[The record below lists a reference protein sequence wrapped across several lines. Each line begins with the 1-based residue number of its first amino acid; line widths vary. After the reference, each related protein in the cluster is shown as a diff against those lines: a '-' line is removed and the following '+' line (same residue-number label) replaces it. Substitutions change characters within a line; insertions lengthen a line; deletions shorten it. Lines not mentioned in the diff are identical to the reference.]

1 MATTTEKIKISLQ
14 ADVTQTISQLNKV
27 KSELKTIAQDS
38 SIKVDSVGLNKL
50 ISELDQYKKALKQST
65 AIGSDSVLNTN
76 QLKAFEKNTGNTLD
90 NLINKSNQYYEA
102 AGKGTKVTTDQVES
116 LSKLEAPARRSA
128 TAIDKLG
135 VSLTNSLRYNIV
147 NDFVDSFLSKGG
159 EVIDLLSEVD
169 DKLTQIQ
176 IVSGKSSAAVQG
188 VREDAIIG
196 AQALASTTQDV
207 LSAYETYYQQGLSSS
222 EARSRAEATIMAA
235 NVSDQSVSTTAEQV
249 TAVLNGFNISATNTV
264 DVLGKM
270 ANIGAKTATDFS
282 EIASAMQKV
291 ASASDVA
298 GLSLDDT
305 LAAMATIS
313 SVTREAPET
322 IGTSLNAILGRIGN
336 LKIDDEYTSA
346 IEQIYDDTESGLT
359 LFDKQTG
366 LLKDASTILSE
377 LAEKWDILDI
387 NQKRAIT
394 SQLAG
399 TRQANRLLALMENW
413 DMFEQYQDY
422 AANSESALEE
432 QNDIYLQSMEAAQNR
447 METAWDT
454 FWLNLFDEDTL
465 KGFYNFSAD
474 MIEMFDNATQ
484 SAGGLLSIIR
494 TITGLMSKTIG
505 NQVGGYVGTTV
516 QANALRKYTK
526 TQESQEAFNLTKNET
541 NKALEQFGLG
551 NIDLLNEYE
560 RQRYFTDEQAQQYE
574 KLTEK
579 LFKLT
584 QQTIKYKEVLE
595 SPVFKDFSVM
605 SGNKTQDLSS
615 ATDFMNYI
623 ENTVKPSTKNS
634 ISFIEEG
641 TIQNEFQ
648 AYKDSILNNFNRN
661 NINNNRNF
669 DEAVASNINNYL
681 DNLQSSFTTLQK
693 LKDDGRFDQ
702 IFKDITLSFEQFGK
716 SAAELRQEFSE
727 LYDGRIKNQNVYK
740 SGVQN
745 AINKYE
751 NKENLTTQE
760 QAIIDKVKLEQK
772 AKESSTIFSESLYK
786 LLNDGISETVKNFDG
801 RVNDEEFFT
810 ALIKVINEGFDKV
823 ANTVT
828 LTGGNTIS
836 KQASNEIKAKDFLNS
851 KDNKSQITN
860 LFGQVQA
867 LGKGADWNKITQNIF
882 TYSQAA
888 GAAISGL
895 TQIMD
900 ENTSA
905 QDKMSIGLNALGSAM
920 AAFPGTVGA
929 VGFAI
934 STLGPLFIEIFGI
947 GEDAAKKFQKQVENL
962 NETTRNLTQN
972 LTEQKSEFNNVADS
986 YTSLVELYEKQA
998 FTYEDLNEAQKQQY
1012 EQVADYVST
1021 YAPELVKYYDSE
1033 GRAVIDL
1040 TDKYNTLKETKKS
1053 YLQVQLDLA
1062 TVETYQPML
1071 ENVGEN
1077 AELVI
1082 KNYGKQLENV
1092 EKYKKELAELQS
1104 EAVSSGKDVSSEL
1117 ENVQEKLSTAQNA
1130 MRSIGTDWDINVTK
1144 VITGSSFTFQNLS
1157 ESLQNSILEL
1167 SSYNSYLNSEFGLTT
1182 EEFTNKT
1189 RALIDVLGSLS
1200 KETQKKFEDMDSS
1213 VSSAILSITN
1223 NMALSTNELK
1233 DFLTDITEEDFIS
1246 GSFLNDYKGYEN
1258 NDEAQQEVSQNK
1270 EILARI
1276 EQERKTLENLRKE
1289 QTNGFEKED
1298 KLLEFQDKFKED
1310 TGYKSTLPEEPE
1322 DDETLDVNDTYENNL
1337 EERIDLYD
1345 KFLEEQK
1352 DKLNEFNSNIINE
1365 SDLLRAQWGDSL
1377 REMASESDEAYN
1389 SIAAS
1394 YKDLM
1399 AELEETPE
1407 TADNYDDM
1415 VDRAQRMYAV
1425 LQGDNTEYYQNWK
1438 SLNADTLN
1446 QIMDTYGINAD
1457 NYKTYNE
1464 YMTALD
1470 EQKAKL
1476 KLLYEVAASE
1486 GIEGVEKALFENK
1499 KENLLKS
1506 LTAEGRT
1513 MEAALIL
1520 ATKGSKQKMLIDMSE
1535 KKTKLLNLQNE
1546 LKGEEASANNSVLI
1560 SKEEA
1565 DAILYNHAQLSKDM
1579 RKNLE
1584 QKFGVGN
1591 VQEVIGA
1598 NGGVA
1603 YSISGKT
1610 GIEALKDTVSEA
1622 LADLEEDFIEQSN
1635 EIDEYAASLNAIQ
1648 EISALEQSIAN
1659 LQYNTS
1665 DFGKYQVNIKKPET
1679 VSAPNNV
1686 SKVGGGNKD
1695 KGKKGSEEKEVED
1708 MELELDILRPYIIA
1722 LEELEHQLD
1731 MISEKKEQVWGQQ
1744 YVNYLN
1750 QELDLNK
1757 KILNTN
1763 EAKLKAAQ
1771 DYANVLKQQLSAQGV
1786 RFTDYGAISNYN
1798 KILQSKTNAAN
1809 AKSGDAKKAA
1819 QEAVKDFQDLM
1830 DKYEEYALDT
1840 VRDIEKEIL
1849 DVRNNIAEAA
1859 QEKIE
1864 YFVEIIVET
1873 KDNKNDLVEFL
1884 ADVQKYNK
1892 GEVNFSIEL
1901 SNNADQLIN
1910 SLNALQ
1916 DIESK
1921 TSVDDLIK
1929 QVTESPELQGMTDK
1943 QLEIIQNR
1951 IEELQELGS
1960 ELMEF
1965 EEAFAEA
1972 FADAFDEAM
1981 DLLDDQLSK
1990 YDNILNQY
1998 NYILDLAE
2006 KLGNNDDLNF
2016 NTQTYDKIIDIYK
2029 NNLEATKQLA
2039 EDIKASRDQFEV
2051 GTEDWQTANEK
2062 YLEAQSKVIDQEK
2075 ELTDA
2080 LENKFDS
2087 TVSIG
2092 RDQIENILF
2101 NGGTLEDAEREL
2113 EKLNKLRDKY
2123 LDKEQKIYSLDKM
2136 KYQIMQDMEEY
2147 EYNPA
2152 AQKELEDWMNKELD
2166 YLNNKKDLTQDDL
2179 DLAEKQY
2186 AVMKARIDMENAYN
2200 NKKYTATLQRNADGT
2215 YGYMYIQ
2222 DTSQYEAASQ
2232 SYRDA
2237 IDDLYNYS
2245 LERNEALQQE
2255 NIELKQE
2262 ALEEYDRIVA
2272 QLKAGM
2278 ITSEEATKLLQE
2290 TFNQL
2295 QENLKQ
2301 NATEQ
2306 EQISQNAIAA
2316 TQLQILMNEMM
2327 NSESMERI
2335 QNISSETQQ
2344 IINDNLTAAGMDY
2357 DDFVNS
2363 KLYQELS
2370 REDMF
2375 TADVTEEWNKLDELI
2390 NNDMESI
2397 ANDFN
2402 FDNED
2407 SMISKVVNSI
2417 NKAYKE
2423 FNDVVTDAFQNAIDR
2438 EEELINSTNDLN
2450 KQTVDLNKKLQDE
2463 INKVTELKNKYND
2476 LRTNV
2481 TKALNEI
2488 TNSLNKL
2495 ASAQTNVQNA
2505 ANKGSS
2511 SSSSKGSGSKGSGS
2525 SSKGSGSS
2533 SGRGSLKKGSS
2544 VKVKSG
2550 RRWYYDS
2557 QGRNPSGPTTPY
2569 ANRTLYIVNTSSNSY
2584 PYALGTSKSIGSALG
2599 WVKKSDLVGYD
2610 TGGYTG
2616 DWYGNEGKLAL
2627 LHKKEIIL
2635 KEEDTKNFLQ
2645 GIELSNELLKEKLQS
2660 YKIEGNKNNE
2670 TVNYNEFKIDFP
2682 NATNH
2687 NEIQKAIE
2695 GLSAMATQ
2703 YIGRKK

>member
-38 SIKVDSVGLNKL
+38 SIKVDLTDLNKL
-50 ISELDQYKKALKQST
+50 ISDIDKYKKALKNST
-65 AIGSDSVLNTN
+65 SIGSDEILNTN
-76 QLKAFEKNTGNTLD
+76 QLKSFEKNLGTSLD
-90 NLINKSNQYYEA
+90 SIINKTNKYYKEA
-102 AGKGTKVTTDQVES
+102 NKATQITNEQAES
-116 LSKLEAPARRSA
+116 LSRLEAPAKRGS

-147 NDFVDSFLSKGG
+147 NDFVDNFLSKGG
-159 EVIDLLSEVD
+159 EVVDLLTEVD

-176 IVSGKSSAAVQG
+176 IVSGKTSGAIQG
-188 VREDAIIG
+188 VRQDALIG
-196 AQALASTTQDV
+196 AKNLASTTEDV
-207 LSAYETYYQQGLSSS
+207 LSAYETYYQQGLSSN
-222 EARSRAEATIMAA
+222 EAKSRAEATIMAA

-336 LKIDDEYTSA
+336 LKVDDEYTSA

-413 DMFEQYQDY
+413 DMFEEYKDY
-422 AANSESALEE
+422 ASSSENALEE
-432 QNDIYLQSMEAAQNR
+432 QNDIYLQSVEAAQNR

-454 FWLNLFDEDTL
+454 FWLNLFDEDAL

-474 MIEMFDNATQ
+474 MIEMFDNATE
-484 SAGGLLSIIR
+484 SAGGLLAIIR
-494 TITGLMSKTIG
+494 TITGLMSKTVGKQI
-505 NQVGGYVGTTV
+505 GGYIGSSI
-516 QANALRKYTK
+516 QANALRKQVK
-526 TQESQEAFNLTKNET
+526 TNESVEAFNTTQSNVNQALKNYGIADL
-541 NKALEQFGLG
+541 K
-551 NIDLLNEYE
+551 LLNEAE
-560 RQRYFTDEQAQQYE
+560 RQINLTEEQKTQYANLSEELIKLTNETLEYE
-574 KLTEK
+574 K
-579 LFKLT
+579 
-584 QQTIKYKEVLE
+584 VLK
-595 SPVFKDFSVM
+595 SPVFKDIKI
-605 SGNKTQDLSS
+605 GRYADGKKETEEL
-615 ATDFMNYI
+615 TDARSFMNYASGVI
-623 ENTVKPSTKNS
+623 NPTISGTKQLFEEGGASSDLIKDILTNSKTDLNTVRKKYSDKGMVDESLVDEFYINLESLKNVLTQFSNTSDKVIQDILKTTKENIEVAENS
-634 ISFIEEG
+634 QEELKQKYSDIYDNRKNGNVLKGSVQNIVNKQSSGETLNTKEQEIFNRVQLAQSEEAAKKKISLSLQNIIDGGFDLATLNLDGKVDEEQFFNALIKMIQDG
-641 TIQNEFQ
+641 FKRIQNENLDGGLSLSQQ
-648 AYKDSILNNFNRN
+648 ANIETKAQNNLNKNKNKLTSIR
-661 NINNNRNF
+661 
-669 DEAVASNINNYL
+669 
-681 DNLQSSFTTLQK
+681 
-693 LKDDGRFDQ
+693 DQ
-702 IFKDITLSFEQFGK
+702 M
-716 SAAELRQEFSE
+716 SA
-727 LYDGRIKNQNVYK
+727 I
-740 SGVQN
+740 
-745 AINKYE
+745 
-751 NKENLTTQE
+751 
-760 QAIIDKVKLEQK
+760 
-772 AKESSTIFSESLYK
+772 
-786 LLNDGISETVKNFDG
+786 
-801 RVNDEEFFT
+801 
-810 ALIKVINEGFDKV
+810 
-823 ANTVT
+823 
-828 LTGGNTIS
+828 
-836 KQASNEIKAKDFLNS
+836 
-851 KDNKSQITN
+851 
-860 LFGQVQA
+860 
-867 LGKGADWNKITQNIF
+867 GKGADWNKWTQRIFSGAQIAGSAIT
-882 TYSQAA
+882 
-888 GAAISGL
+888 GL
-895 TQIMD
+895 TQIFDDNLNMQ
-900 ENTSA
+900 EKLSA
-905 QDKMSIGLNALGSAM
+905 GTNALGSALS
-920 AAFPGTVGA
+920 AIPGPVGA
-929 VGFAI
+929 IGFAV
-934 STLGPLFIEIFGI
+934 STLGPILIETFGI
-947 GEDAAKKFQKQVENL
+947 GADKSKELQKEI
-962 NETTRNLTQN
+962 ESTIESFDSLTLHVKEQSSELSNISDDYKQLTDLYSSGKLDINN
-972 LTEQKSEFNNVADS
+972 LTE
-986 YTSLVELYEKQA
+986 
-998 FTYEDLNEAQKQQY
+998 AQQQQY
-1012 EQVADYVST
+1012 DNVRTYVER
-1021 YAPELVKYYDSE
+1021 YAPELIKYYNAE
-1033 GRAVIDL
+1033 GEAVLDL
-1040 TDKYNTLKETKKS
+1040 SNKYNKISGEQGNYLNSKFEIAEQTTYARLLPEVSKNANKVVQSAGLASQKIIELK
-1053 YLQVQLDLA
+1053 
-1062 TVETYQPML
+1062 
-1071 ENVGEN
+1071 N
-1077 AELVI
+1077 
-1082 KNYGKQLENV
+1082 
-1092 EKYKKELAELQS
+1092 ELQELNEKAVNGEDVADKIAS
-1104 EAVSSGKDVSSEL
+1104 TEEELSKYQEQLSSVSS
-1117 ENVQEKLSTAQNA
+1117 NWN
-1130 MRSIGTDWDINVTK
+1130 DIFTTVVTK
-1144 VITGSSFTFQNLS
+1144 ANSSYYELNS
-1157 ESLQNSILEL
+1157 SLQNSILATASYSNFLKTDIDTTTQVFEDRITRIINALKEL
-1167 SSYNSYLNSEFGLTT
+1167 S
-1182 EEFTNKT
+1182 EEQNT
-1189 RALIDVLGSLS
+1189 I
-1200 KETQKKFEDMDSS
+1200 
-1213 VSSAILSITN
+1213 ITN
-1223 NMALSTNELK
+1223 FDENTRNVLFSFLSNIELTQTNVKGFLDLLK
-1233 DFLTDITEEDFIS
+1233 DEEDFIS
-1246 GSFLNDYKGYEN
+1246 GKYISELQTATTYDSISSDGDVDSYNSRQALLGREETKEEGEMITGDELHDQMEDLREEYDEIAELQGQMFEGYDVEDKLSEYAEAIKEVADEEQEYVTASNELYQNYVDSLVELAETGPEAFNSIQNSYMEMYDAIQNSSFEDVFADFGYSSAEEMQDAMGAMYAALNADNEDFYNQWLAMNVETINTLADDLGIYASDYSTYSEYMNAVNEKLAQNKVLLEIMATEGAAAAQEKLNQFKEESALAELAQAGSKEDLIAYMSLDSADKQIYNTNQATIKKLESYQN
-1258 NDEAQQEVSQNK
+1258 ELQGFQTMAQGVVNADGAEKEALSKNIATYASQLNSLLRGVGITDVSVSGAASTRAFQKSIDSVNK
-1270 EILARI
+1270 EI
-1276 EQERKTLENLRKE
+1276 
-1289 QTNGFEKED
+1289 TNK
-1298 KLLEFQDKFKED
+1298 
-1310 TGYKSTLPEEPE
+1310 
-1322 DDETLDVNDTYENNL
+1322 
-1337 EERIDLYD
+1337 
-1345 KFLEEQK
+1345 
-1352 DKLNEFNSNIINE
+1352 
-1365 SDLLRAQWGDSL
+1365 
-1377 REMASESDEAYN
+1377 
-1389 SIAAS
+1389 
-1394 YKDLM
+1394 
-1399 AELEETPE
+1399 
-1407 TADNYDDM
+1407 
-1415 VDRAQRMYAV
+1415 
-1425 LQGDNTEYYQNWK
+1425 
-1438 SLNADTLN
+1438 
-1446 QIMDTYGINAD
+1446 INA
-1457 NYKTYNE
+1457 
-1464 YMTALD
+1464 L
-1470 EQKAKL
+1470 
-1476 KLLYEVAASE
+1476 
-1486 GIEGVEKALFENK
+1486 K
-1499 KENLLKS
+1499 KENQS
-1506 LTAEGRT
+1506 
-1513 MEAALIL
+1513 IL
-1520 ATKGSKQKMLIDMSE
+1520 DKADTSIGSKYEDLAEFLTSSSQMPTFNYDFSAPQFTPVSSQKIP
-1535 KKTKLLNLQNE
+1535 TF
-1546 LKGEEASANNSVLI
+1546 
-1560 SKEEA
+1560 SK
-1565 DAILYNHAQLSKDM
+1565 
-1579 RKNLE
+1579 
-1584 QKFGVGN
+1584 
-1591 VQEVIGA
+1591 
-1598 NGGVA
+1598 
-1603 YSISGKT
+1603 
-1610 GIEALKDTVSEA
+1610 
-1622 LADLEEDFIEQSN
+1622 
-1635 EIDEYAASLNAIQ
+1635 
-1648 EISALEQSIAN
+1648 
-1659 LQYNTS
+1659 
-1665 DFGKYQVNIKKPET
+1665 
-1679 VSAPNNV
+1679 PNNV
-1686 SKVGGGNKD
+1686 SKVGGGGNKD

-1786 RFTDYGAISNYN
+1786 KFTDYGAISNYN
-1798 KILQSKTNAAN
+1798 EILQSKTNAAN

-1819 QEAVKDFQDLM
+1819 QDAVKDFQDLM
-1830 DKYEEYALDT
+1830 DRYEEYALDT
-1840 VRDIEKEIL
+1840 VRDIEKEML
-1849 DVRNNIAEAA
+1849 DVQNNIADLA

-1864 YFVEIIVET
+1864 YYVEIIVET

-1951 IEELQELGS
+1951 IEELQDLGS

-2136 KYQIMQDMEEY
+2136 KYQIMQDMDEY

-2295 QENLKQ
+2295 QENLRQ
-2301 NATEQ
+2301 NAAEQ
-2306 EQISQNAIAA
+2306 EIISQNAVAA

-2327 NSESMERI
+2327 NSESLSRI
-2335 QNISSETQQ
+2335 QEISTETQQ
-2344 IINDNLTAAGMDY
+2344 IINNNLTAAGMDY

-2390 NNDMESI
+2390 NNDMDSI

-2450 KQTVDLNKKLQDE
+2450 KQTVNLNKKLQDE

-2505 ANKGSS
+2505 TNKGSS

-2533 SGRGSLKKGSS
+2533 SGGGSLKKGSS

>member
-38 SIKVDSVGLNKL
+38 SIKVDLTDLNKL
-50 ISELDQYKKALKQST
+50 ISDIDKYKKALKNST
-65 AIGSDSVLNTN
+65 AIGSDEILNTN
-76 QLKAFEKNTGNTLD
+76 QLKSFEKNLGTSLD
-90 NLINKSNQYYEA
+90 SIINKTNKYYKEA
-102 AGKGTKVTTDQVES
+102 NKATQITNEQTKS
-116 LSKLEAPARRSA
+116 LSRLEAPAKRGS

-147 NDFVDSFLSKGG
+147 NDFVDNFLSKGG
-159 EVIDLLSEVD
+159 EVVDLLTEVD
-169 DKLTQIQ
+169 NKLTQIQ
-176 IVSGKSSAAVQG
+176 IVSGKTSGAIQG
-188 VREDAIIG
+188 VRQDALIG
-196 AQALASTTQDV
+196 AKNLASTTEDV
-207 LSAYETYYQQGLSSS
+207 LSAYETYYQQGLSSN
-222 EARSRAEATIMAA
+222 EAKSRAEATIMAA

-336 LKIDDEYTSA
+336 LKVDDEYTSA

-413 DMFEQYQDY
+413 DMFEEYKDY
-422 AANSESALEE
+422 ASSSENALEE
-432 QNDIYLQSMEAAQNR
+432 QNDIYLQSVEAAQNR

-454 FWLNLFDEDTL
+454 FWLNLFDEDAL

-474 MIEMFDNATQ
+474 MIEMFDNATE
-484 SAGGLLSIIR
+484 SAGGLLAIIR
-494 TITGLMSKTIG
+494 TITGLMSKTVGKQI
-505 NQVGGYVGTTV
+505 GGYIGSSI
-516 QANALRKYTK
+516 QANALRKQVK
-526 TQESQEAFNLTKNET
+526 TNESVEAFNTTQSNVNQALKNYGIADL
-541 NKALEQFGLG
+541 K
-551 NIDLLNEYE
+551 LLNEAE
-560 RQRYFTDEQAQQYE
+560 RQINLTEEQKTQYANLSEELIKLTNETLEYE
-574 KLTEK
+574 K
-579 LFKLT
+579 
-584 QQTIKYKEVLE
+584 VLK
-595 SPVFKDFSVM
+595 SPVFKDIKI
-605 SGNKTQDLSS
+605 GRYADGKKETEEL
-615 ATDFMNYI
+615 TDARSFMNYASGVI
-623 ENTVKPSTKNS
+623 NPTISGTKQLFEEGGASSDLIKDILTNSKTDLNTVRKKYSDKGMVDESLVDEFYINLESLKNVLTQFSNTSDKVIQDILKTTKENIEVAENS
-634 ISFIEEG
+634 QEELKQKYSDIYDNRKNGNVLKGSVQNIVNKQSSGETLNTKEQEIFNRVQLAQSEEAAKKKISLSLQNIIDGGFDLATLNLDGKVDEEQFFNALIKMIQDG
-641 TIQNEFQ
+641 FKRIQNENLDGGLSLSQQ
-648 AYKDSILNNFNRN
+648 ANIETKAQNNLNKNKNKLTSIR
-661 NINNNRNF
+661 
-669 DEAVASNINNYL
+669 
-681 DNLQSSFTTLQK
+681 
-693 LKDDGRFDQ
+693 DQ
-702 IFKDITLSFEQFGK
+702 M
-716 SAAELRQEFSE
+716 SA
-727 LYDGRIKNQNVYK
+727 I
-740 SGVQN
+740 
-745 AINKYE
+745 
-751 NKENLTTQE
+751 
-760 QAIIDKVKLEQK
+760 
-772 AKESSTIFSESLYK
+772 
-786 LLNDGISETVKNFDG
+786 
-801 RVNDEEFFT
+801 
-810 ALIKVINEGFDKV
+810 
-823 ANTVT
+823 
-828 LTGGNTIS
+828 
-836 KQASNEIKAKDFLNS
+836 
-851 KDNKSQITN
+851 
-860 LFGQVQA
+860 
-867 LGKGADWNKITQNIF
+867 GKGADWNKWTQRIFFGAQIAGSAIT
-882 TYSQAA
+882 
-888 GAAISGL
+888 GL
-895 TQIMD
+895 TQIFDDNLNMQ
-900 ENTSA
+900 EKLSA
-905 QDKMSIGLNALGSAM
+905 GTNALGSALS
-920 AAFPGTVGA
+920 AIPGLTGA
-929 VGFAI
+929 IGFAV
-934 STLGPLFIEIFGI
+934 STLGPILIETFGI
-947 GEDAAKKFQKQVENL
+947 GADKSKELQKEIENTI
-962 NETTRNLTQN
+962 ESFDSLTLHVKEQSSELSNISDDYKQLTDLYSSGKLDINN
-972 LTEQKSEFNNVADS
+972 LTE
-986 YTSLVELYEKQA
+986 
-998 FTYEDLNEAQKQQY
+998 AQQQQY
-1012 EQVADYVST
+1012 DNVRTYVER
-1021 YAPELVKYYDSE
+1021 YAPELIKYYNAE
-1033 GRAVIDL
+1033 GEAVLDL
-1040 TDKYNTLKETKKS
+1040 SNKYNKISGEQGN
-1053 YLQVQLDLA
+1053 YLNSKFEIAEQ
-1062 TVETYQPML
+1062 TTYARLLP
-1071 ENVGEN
+1071 EVSEN
-1077 AELVI
+1077 ANKVVQSAGLASQKIIEL
-1082 KNYGKQLENV
+1082 KN
-1092 EKYKKELAELQS
+1092 ELQELNKKAIS
-1104 EAVSSGKDVSSEL
+1104 GADVADKIASTEEELSKYQEQLSSVSS
-1117 ENVQEKLSTAQNA
+1117 NWN
-1130 MRSIGTDWDINVTK
+1130 DIFTTVVTK
-1144 VITGSSFTFQNLS
+1144 ANSSYYELNS
-1157 ESLQNSILEL
+1157 SLQNSILATA
-1167 SSYNSYLNSEFGLTT
+1167 SYSNFLKTDIDTT
-1182 EEFTNKT
+1182 
-1189 RALIDVLGSLS
+1189 
-1200 KETQKKFEDMDSS
+1200 TQVFEDR
-1213 VSSAILSITN
+1213 ITRIIN
-1223 NMALSTNELK
+1223 ALEALSEEQNEIISNFDENTRNALFSFLSNIELTQTNVEGFLNLIK
-1233 DFLTDITEEDFIS
+1233 DEEDFIS
-1246 GSFLNDYKGYEN
+1246 GKYISELMTATEMDSISSDREIEDYNERQELIGSEDRKEAGEKLTGDELHEQMETLHEQQEELQEAREGMVTGYADIEEQLDQYSEAITEVAEQENDYITSSTELYQNYVDTLVNLAETGPEAFNQIQEAYMKMYEALQDSSFEDVFADFGYSSAEEMQDAMGALYTSLN
-1258 NDEAQQEVSQNK
+1258 TDNEDFYNQWLAMNVETINRLANDLGIYASDYSTYSEYMNAVNEKLAQNKVLLEIMATEGAAAAQEKLNQFKEESALAELAQAGKKEDLLVYMSLKKDDKIIYNTNQATIKKLESYQAELEGFQMMAQQVVSTDGAEKEKLSQNIATYASQLNSLLAGVGITDVSLSGAASSKAFQKSIDAVNK
-1270 EILARI
+1270 EI
-1276 EQERKTLENLRKE
+1276 
-1289 QTNGFEKED
+1289 TNKINAL
-1298 KLLEFQDKFKED
+1298 KKKNQ
-1310 TGYKSTLPEEPE
+1310 SI
-1322 DDETLDVNDTYENNL
+1322 LD
-1337 EERIDLYD
+1337 
-1345 KFLEEQK
+1345 
-1352 DKLNEFNSNIINE
+1352 
-1365 SDLLRAQWGDSL
+1365 
-1377 REMASESDEAYN
+1377 
-1389 SIAAS
+1389 
-1394 YKDLM
+1394 
-1399 AELEETPE
+1399 
-1407 TADNYDDM
+1407 
-1415 VDRAQRMYAV
+1415 
-1425 LQGDNTEYYQNWK
+1425 
-1438 SLNADTLN
+1438 NADTSESSEFEELAEFLTTSSK
-1446 QIMDTYGINAD
+1446 MPTF
-1457 NYKTYNE
+1457 NYDFSAPQFTPVSS
-1464 YMTALD
+1464 
-1470 EQKAKL
+1470 QKIPT
-1476 KLLYEVAASE
+1476 S
-1486 GIEGVEKALFENK
+1486 
-1499 KENLLKS
+1499 
-1506 LTAEGRT
+1506 
-1513 MEAALIL
+1513 
-1520 ATKGSKQKMLIDMSE
+1520 SK
-1535 KKTKLLNLQNE
+1535 
-1546 LKGEEASANNSVLI
+1546 
-1560 SKEEA
+1560 
-1565 DAILYNHAQLSKDM
+1565 
-1579 RKNLE
+1579 
-1584 QKFGVGN
+1584 
-1591 VQEVIGA
+1591 
-1598 NGGVA
+1598 
-1603 YSISGKT
+1603 
-1610 GIEALKDTVSEA
+1610 
-1622 LADLEEDFIEQSN
+1622 
-1635 EIDEYAASLNAIQ
+1635 
-1648 EISALEQSIAN
+1648 
-1659 LQYNTS
+1659 
-1665 DFGKYQVNIKKPET
+1665 
-1679 VSAPNNV
+1679 PNNV
-1686 SKVGGGNKD
+1686 SKVGGGDKGDKD
-1695 KGKKGSEEKEVED
+1695 KKDKKDKEEKEVED

-1731 MISEKKEQVWGQQ
+1731 IISEKKEQVWGQQ

-1757 KILNTN
+1757 QILSTN

-1786 RFTDYGAISNYN
+1786 KFTDYGAISNYN
-1798 KILQSKTNAAN
+1798 EILQSKVNAAN
-1809 AKSGDAKKAA
+1809 AKTGDAKEAA
-1819 QEAVKDFQDLM
+1819 QDAVKDFQDLM

-1840 VRDIEKEIL
+1840 VRDIEKEML
-1849 DVRNNIAEAA
+1849 DVQNNIAELA

-1864 YFVEIIVET
+1864 YYVEIIVET

-2006 KLGNNDDLNF
+2006 KLGNNNDLNF

-2136 KYQIMQDMEEY
+2136 KYQIMQDMDEY

-2295 QENLKQ
+2295 QENLRQ
-2301 NATEQ
+2301 NAAEQ
-2306 EQISQNAIAA
+2306 EIISQNAVAA

-2327 NSESMERI
+2327 NSESMSRI
-2335 QNISSETQQ
+2335 QEISTETQQ

-2390 NNDMESI
+2390 NNDMDSI

-2417 NKAYKE
+2417 NEAYKE
-2423 FNDVVTDAFQNAIDR
+2423 FNDVVTEAFQNAIDR

-2463 INKVTELKNKYND
+2463 INKVTELKNKYNE
-2476 LRTNV
+2476 LRDNV
-2481 TKALNEI
+2481 TKALDEI

-2495 ASAQTNVQNA
+2495 ANAQTNVQNA

-2511 SSSSKGSGSKGSGS
+2511 SSSSSSSKGSGS
-2525 SSKGSGSS
+2525 NSKGSGSS
-2533 SGRGSLKKGSS
+2533 SGGGSLKKGSS

>member
-38 SIKVDSVGLNKL
+38 SIKVDLTDLNKL
-50 ISELDQYKKALKQST
+50 ISDIDKYKKALKNST
-65 AIGSDSVLNTN
+65 AIGSDEILNTN
-76 QLKAFEKNTGNTLD
+76 QLKSFEKNLGTSLD
-90 NLINKSNQYYEA
+90 SIINKTNKYYKEA
-102 AGKGTKVTTDQVES
+102 NKATQITNEQAES
-116 LSKLEAPARRSA
+116 LSRLEAPAKRGS

-147 NDFVDSFLSKGG
+147 NDFVDNFLSKGG
-159 EVIDLLSEVD
+159 EVVDLLTEVD

-176 IVSGKSSAAVQG
+176 IVSGKTSGAIQG
-188 VREDAIIG
+188 VRQDALIG
-196 AQALASTTQDV
+196 AKNLASTTEDV
-207 LSAYETYYQQGLSSS
+207 LSAYETYYQQGLSTN
-222 EARSRAEATIMAA
+222 EAKSRAEATIMAA

-336 LKIDDEYTSA
+336 LKVDDEYTSA
-346 IEQIYDDTESGLT
+346 IEQMYKNTESGLT
-359 LFDKQTG
+359 LFDEQTG

-413 DMFEQYQDY
+413 DMFEEYKDY
-422 AANSESALEE
+422 ASSSENALEE
-432 QNDIYLQSMEAAQNR
+432 QNDIYLQSVEAAQNR
-447 METAWDT
+447 MKTAWDT
-454 FWLNLFDEDTL
+454 FWLNLFDEDAL

-474 MIEMFDNATQ
+474 MIEMFDNATE
-484 SAGGLLSIIR
+484 SAGGLLAIIR
-494 TITGLMSKTIG
+494 TITGLMSKTVG
-505 NQVGGYVGTTV
+505 KQLGGYIGSSI
-516 QANALRKYTK
+516 QANALRKQVK
-526 TQESQEAFNLTKNET
+526 TNESVEAFNTTQSNV
-541 NKALEQFGLG
+541 NQALKSYGIADLK
-551 NIDLLNEYE
+551 LLNEAE
-560 RQRYFTDEQAQQYE
+560 RQINLTEEQKTQYANLSEELIKLTNETLEYE
-574 KLTEK
+574 K
-579 LFKLT
+579 
-584 QQTIKYKEVLE
+584 VLK
-595 SPVFKDFSVM
+595 SPVFKDIKI
-605 SGNKTQDLSS
+605 GRYADGKKETEELSDARS
-615 ATDFMNYI
+615 FMNYASGVI
-623 ENTVKPSTKNS
+623 NPTISGTKQLFEEGGASSDLIKDILTNSKTDLNTVRKKYSDKGMVDESLVDEFYINLESLKNVLTQFSNTSDKVIQDILKTTKENIEIAENS
-634 ISFIEEG
+634 QEELKQKYSDIYDNRKNGNVLKGSVQNIVNKQSSGETLNTKEQEIFNRVQLAQSEEAAKKKISLSLQNIIDGGFDLATLNLDGKVDEEQFFNALIKMIQDG
-641 TIQNEFQ
+641 FKRIQNENLDGGLSLSQQ
-648 AYKDSILNNFNRN
+648 ANIETKAQNNLNKNKNKLTSIR
-661 NINNNRNF
+661 
-669 DEAVASNINNYL
+669 
-681 DNLQSSFTTLQK
+681 
-693 LKDDGRFDQ
+693 DQ
-702 IFKDITLSFEQFGK
+702 M
-716 SAAELRQEFSE
+716 SA
-727 LYDGRIKNQNVYK
+727 I
-740 SGVQN
+740 
-745 AINKYE
+745 
-751 NKENLTTQE
+751 
-760 QAIIDKVKLEQK
+760 
-772 AKESSTIFSESLYK
+772 
-786 LLNDGISETVKNFDG
+786 
-801 RVNDEEFFT
+801 
-810 ALIKVINEGFDKV
+810 
-823 ANTVT
+823 
-828 LTGGNTIS
+828 
-836 KQASNEIKAKDFLNS
+836 
-851 KDNKSQITN
+851 
-860 LFGQVQA
+860 
-867 LGKGADWNKITQNIF
+867 GKGADWNKWTQRIFSGAQIAGSAIT
-882 TYSQAA
+882 
-888 GAAISGL
+888 GL
-895 TQIMD
+895 TQIFDDNLNMQ
-900 ENTSA
+900 EKLSA
-905 QDKMSIGLNALGSAM
+905 GTNALGSALS
-920 AAFPGTVGA
+920 AIPGPVGA
-929 VGFAI
+929 IGFAV
-934 STLGPLFIEIFGI
+934 STLGPILIETFGI
-947 GEDAAKKFQKQVENL
+947 GADKSKELQKEI
-962 NETTRNLTQN
+962 ESTIESFDSLTLHVKEQSSELSNISDDYKQLTDLYSRGKLDINN
-972 LTEQKSEFNNVADS
+972 LTE
-986 YTSLVELYEKQA
+986 
-998 FTYEDLNEAQKQQY
+998 AQQQQY
-1012 EQVADYVST
+1012 DNVRAYVER
-1021 YAPELVKYYDSE
+1021 YAPELIKYYNAE
-1033 GRAVIDL
+1033 GEAVLDL
-1040 TDKYNTLKETKKS
+1040 SNKYNKISGEQGNYLNSKFEIAEQTTYARLLPEVSKNANKVVQSAGLASQKIIELK
-1053 YLQVQLDLA
+1053 
-1062 TVETYQPML
+1062 
-1071 ENVGEN
+1071 N
-1077 AELVI
+1077 
-1082 KNYGKQLENV
+1082 
-1092 EKYKKELAELQS
+1092 ELQELNEKAVNGEDVADKIAS
-1104 EAVSSGKDVSSEL
+1104 TEEELSKYQEQLSSVSS
-1117 ENVQEKLSTAQNA
+1117 NWN
-1130 MRSIGTDWDINVTK
+1130 DIFTTVVTK
-1144 VITGSSFTFQNLS
+1144 ANSSYYELNS
-1157 ESLQNSILEL
+1157 SLQNSILATA
-1167 SSYNSYLNSEFGLTT
+1167 SYSNFLRTDIDTTT
-1182 EEFTNKT
+1182 E
-1189 RALIDVLGSLS
+1189 V
-1200 KETQKKFEDMDSS
+1200 FEDR
-1213 VSSAILSITN
+1213 ITKIIN
-1223 NMALSTNELK
+1223 ALGALSEEQNEIISNFDENTRNALFSFLSNIELAQTNVQGFLNLIK
-1233 DFLTDITEEDFIS
+1233 DEEDFIS
-1246 GSFLNDYKGYEN
+1246 GKYIGELMTATEMDSISSDREIEDYNERQELIGSEDRKEVGEKLTGDELHEQMETLREQQEELQEAREGMVTGYADIEEQLDQYSEAIAEVAEQENDYITSSSELYQNYVDTLVDLAETGPEAFNQIQEAYMKMYEALQDSSFEDVFADFGYSSAEEMQDAMGAMYAALN
-1258 NDEAQQEVSQNK
+1258 ADNEDFYNQWLAMNVETINTLADDLGIYASDYSTYSEYMNAVNEKLAQNKVLLEIMATEGAAAAQEKLNQFKEESALAELAQAGSKEDLIAYMSLDSADKQIYNTNQATIKKLESYQNELQGFQTMAQGVVNADGAEKEALSKNIATYASQLNSLLRGVGITDVSVSGAASTRAFQKSIDSVNK
-1270 EILARI
+1270 EI
-1276 EQERKTLENLRKE
+1276 
-1289 QTNGFEKED
+1289 TNK
-1298 KLLEFQDKFKED
+1298 
-1310 TGYKSTLPEEPE
+1310 
-1322 DDETLDVNDTYENNL
+1322 
-1337 EERIDLYD
+1337 
-1345 KFLEEQK
+1345 
-1352 DKLNEFNSNIINE
+1352 
-1365 SDLLRAQWGDSL
+1365 
-1377 REMASESDEAYN
+1377 
-1389 SIAAS
+1389 
-1394 YKDLM
+1394 
-1399 AELEETPE
+1399 
-1407 TADNYDDM
+1407 
-1415 VDRAQRMYAV
+1415 
-1425 LQGDNTEYYQNWK
+1425 
-1438 SLNADTLN
+1438 
-1446 QIMDTYGINAD
+1446 INA
-1457 NYKTYNE
+1457 
-1464 YMTALD
+1464 L
-1470 EQKAKL
+1470 
-1476 KLLYEVAASE
+1476 
-1486 GIEGVEKALFENK
+1486 K
-1499 KENLLKS
+1499 KENQS
-1506 LTAEGRT
+1506 
-1513 MEAALIL
+1513 IL
-1520 ATKGSKQKMLIDMSE
+1520 DKADTSIGSKYEDLAEFLTSSSQMPTFNYDFSAPQFTPVSSQKIP
-1535 KKTKLLNLQNE
+1535 T
-1546 LKGEEASANNSVLI
+1546 
-1560 SKEEA
+1560 
-1565 DAILYNHAQLSKDM
+1565 LSK
-1579 RKNLE
+1579 
-1584 QKFGVGN
+1584 
-1591 VQEVIGA
+1591 
-1598 NGGVA
+1598 
-1603 YSISGKT
+1603 
-1610 GIEALKDTVSEA
+1610 
-1622 LADLEEDFIEQSN
+1622 
-1635 EIDEYAASLNAIQ
+1635 
-1648 EISALEQSIAN
+1648 
-1659 LQYNTS
+1659 
-1665 DFGKYQVNIKKPET
+1665 
-1679 VSAPNNV
+1679 PNNV
-1686 SKVGGGNKD
+1686 SKVGGGGKNKD
-1695 KGKKGSEEKEVED
+1695 KGKKGKEEKEVED

-1731 MISEKKEQVWGQQ
+1731 IISEKKEQVWGQQ

-1757 KILNTN
+1757 QILSTN

-1786 RFTDYGAISNYN
+1786 KFTDYGAISNYN
-1798 KILQSKTNAAN
+1798 EILQSKVNAAN
-1809 AKSGDAKKAA
+1809 AKTGDAKEAA
-1819 QEAVKDFQDLM
+1819 QDAVKDFQDLM

-1840 VRDIEKEIL
+1840 VRDIEKEML
-1849 DVRNNIAEAA
+1849 DVQNNIADLA

-1864 YFVEIIVET
+1864 YYVEIIVET

-1929 QVTESPELQGMTDK
+1929 QVTENPELQGMTDK

-1951 IEELQELGS
+1951 IEELQDLGS

-2136 KYQIMQDMEEY
+2136 KYQIMQDMDEY

-2295 QENLKQ
+2295 QENLRQ
-2301 NATEQ
+2301 NAAEQ
-2306 EQISQNAIAA
+2306 EIISQNAVAA

-2390 NNDMESI
+2390 NNDMDSI

-2402 FDNED
+2402 FDNEN

-2417 NKAYKE
+2417 NEAYKE

-2476 LRTNV
+2476 LRDNV
-2481 TKALNEI
+2481 TKALDEI

-2495 ASAQTNVQNA
+2495 ANAQTNVQNA

-2533 SGRGSLKKGSS
+2533 SGGGSLKKGSS

>member
-38 SIKVDSVGLNKL
+38 SIKVDLTDLNKL
-50 ISELDQYKKALKQST
+50 ISDIDKYKKALKNST
-65 AIGSDSVLNTN
+65 AIGSDEILNTN
-76 QLKAFEKNTGNTLD
+76 QLKSFEKNLGTSLD
-90 NLINKSNQYYEA
+90 SIINKTNKYYKEA
-102 AGKGTKVTTDQVES
+102 NKATQITNEQAES
-116 LSKLEAPARRSA
+116 LSRLEAPAKRGS

-147 NDFVDSFLSKGG
+147 NDFVDNFLSKGG
-159 EVIDLLSEVD
+159 EVVDLLTEVD

-176 IVSGKSSAAVQG
+176 IVSGKTSGAIQG
-188 VREDAIIG
+188 VRQDALIG
-196 AQALASTTQDV
+196 AKNLASITEDV
-207 LSAYETYYQQGLSSS
+207 LSAYETYYQQGLSSN
-222 EARSRAEATIMAA
+222 EAKSRAEATIMAA

-336 LKIDDEYTSA
+336 LKVDDEYTSA

-413 DMFEQYQDY
+413 DMFEEYKDY
-422 AANSESALEE
+422 ASSSENALEE
-432 QNDIYLQSMEAAQNR
+432 QNDIYLQSVEAAQNR

-454 FWLNLFDEDTL
+454 FWLNLFDEDAL

-474 MIEMFDNATQ
+474 MIEMFDNAAE
-484 SAGGLLSIIR
+484 SAGGLLAIIR
-494 TITGLMSKTIG
+494 TITGLMSKTVSK
-505 NQVGGYVGTTV
+505 QLGGYIGSSI
-516 QANALRKYTK
+516 QANALRKQVK
-526 TQESQEAFNLTKNET
+526 TNESVEAFNTTQSNV
-541 NKALEQFGLG
+541 NQALKSYGIADLK
-551 NIDLLNEYE
+551 LLNEAE
-560 RQRYFTDEQAQQYE
+560 RQINLTEEQKTQYANLSEELIKLTNETLEYE
-574 KLTEK
+574 K
-579 LFKLT
+579 
-584 QQTIKYKEVLE
+584 VLK
-595 SPVFKDFSVM
+595 SPVFKDIKI
-605 SGNKTQDLSS
+605 GRYADGKKETEEL
-615 ATDFMNYI
+615 TDARSFMNYASGVI
-623 ENTVKPSTKNS
+623 NPTISGTKQLFEEGGASSDLIKDILTNSKTDLNTVRKKYSDKGMVDESLVDEFYINLESLKNVLTQFSNTSDKVIQDILKTTKENIEVAENS
-634 ISFIEEG
+634 QEELKQKYSDIYDNRKNGNVLKGSVQNIVNKQSSGETLNTKEQEIFNRVQLAQSEEAAKKKISLSLQNIIDGGFDLATLNLDGKVDEEQFFNALIKMIQDG
-641 TIQNEFQ
+641 FKRIQNENLDGGLSLSQQ
-648 AYKDSILNNFNRN
+648 ANIETKAQNNLNKNKNKLTSIR
-661 NINNNRNF
+661 
-669 DEAVASNINNYL
+669 
-681 DNLQSSFTTLQK
+681 
-693 LKDDGRFDQ
+693 DQ
-702 IFKDITLSFEQFGK
+702 M
-716 SAAELRQEFSE
+716 SA
-727 LYDGRIKNQNVYK
+727 I
-740 SGVQN
+740 
-745 AINKYE
+745 
-751 NKENLTTQE
+751 
-760 QAIIDKVKLEQK
+760 
-772 AKESSTIFSESLYK
+772 
-786 LLNDGISETVKNFDG
+786 
-801 RVNDEEFFT
+801 
-810 ALIKVINEGFDKV
+810 
-823 ANTVT
+823 
-828 LTGGNTIS
+828 
-836 KQASNEIKAKDFLNS
+836 
-851 KDNKSQITN
+851 
-860 LFGQVQA
+860 
-867 LGKGADWNKITQNIF
+867 GKGADWNKWTQRIFSGAQIAGSAIT
-882 TYSQAA
+882 
-888 GAAISGL
+888 GL
-895 TQIMD
+895 TQIFDDNLNMQ
-900 ENTSA
+900 EKLSA
-905 QDKMSIGLNALGSAM
+905 GTNALGSALS
-920 AAFPGTVGA
+920 AIPGPVGA
-929 VGFAI
+929 IGFAV
-934 STLGPLFIEIFGI
+934 STLGPILIETFGI
-947 GEDAAKKFQKQVENL
+947 GADKSKELQKEI
-962 NETTRNLTQN
+962 ESTIESFDSLTLHVKEQSSELSNISDDYKQLTDLYSSGKLDINN
-972 LTEQKSEFNNVADS
+972 LTE
-986 YTSLVELYEKQA
+986 
-998 FTYEDLNEAQKQQY
+998 AQQQQY
-1012 EQVADYVST
+1012 DNVRAYVER
-1021 YAPELVKYYDSE
+1021 YAPELIKYYNAE
-1033 GRAVIDL
+1033 GEAVLDL
-1040 TDKYNTLKETKKS
+1040 SNKYNKISGEQGNYLNSKFEIAEQTTYARLLPEVSKNANKVVQSAGLASQKIIELK
-1053 YLQVQLDLA
+1053 
-1062 TVETYQPML
+1062 
-1071 ENVGEN
+1071 N
-1077 AELVI
+1077 
-1082 KNYGKQLENV
+1082 
-1092 EKYKKELAELQS
+1092 ELQELNEKAVNGEDVADKIAS
-1104 EAVSSGKDVSSEL
+1104 TEEELSKYQEQLSSVSS
-1117 ENVQEKLSTAQNA
+1117 NWN
-1130 MRSIGTDWDINVTK
+1130 DIFTTVVTK
-1144 VITGSSFTFQNLS
+1144 ANSSYYELNS
-1157 ESLQNSILEL
+1157 SLQNSILATASYSNFLKTDIDTTTQVFEDRITKIINALKEL
-1167 SSYNSYLNSEFGLTT
+1167 S
-1182 EEFTNKT
+1182 EEQNT
-1189 RALIDVLGSLS
+1189 I
-1200 KETQKKFEDMDSS
+1200 
-1213 VSSAILSITN
+1213 ITN
-1223 NMALSTNELK
+1223 FDENTRNVLFSFLSNIELTQTNVKGFLDLLK
-1233 DFLTDITEEDFIS
+1233 DEEDFIS
-1246 GSFLNDYKGYEN
+1246 GKYISELQTATTYDSISSDEDVDSYNSRQTLLGREETKEEGEMITGDELHDQMEDLREQYDEIAELQGQMFEGYDVEDKLSEYAEAIKEVADEEQEYVTASNELYQNYVDSLVELAETGPEAFNQIQEAYMEMYDAIQNSSFEDVFADFGYSSAEEMQDAMGAMYAALNADNEDFYNQWLAMNVETINRLADDLGIYASDYSTYSEYMNAVNEKLAQNKVLLEIMATEGAAAAQEKLNQFKEESALAELAQAGSKEDLIAYMSLDSADKQIYNTNQATIKKLESYQN
-1258 NDEAQQEVSQNK
+1258 ELQGFQTMAQGVVNADGAEKEALSKNIATYASQLNSLLRGVGITDVSVSGAASTRAFQKSIDSVNK
-1270 EILARI
+1270 EI
-1276 EQERKTLENLRKE
+1276 
-1289 QTNGFEKED
+1289 TNK
-1298 KLLEFQDKFKED
+1298 
-1310 TGYKSTLPEEPE
+1310 
-1322 DDETLDVNDTYENNL
+1322 
-1337 EERIDLYD
+1337 
-1345 KFLEEQK
+1345 
-1352 DKLNEFNSNIINE
+1352 
-1365 SDLLRAQWGDSL
+1365 
-1377 REMASESDEAYN
+1377 
-1389 SIAAS
+1389 
-1394 YKDLM
+1394 
-1399 AELEETPE
+1399 
-1407 TADNYDDM
+1407 
-1415 VDRAQRMYAV
+1415 
-1425 LQGDNTEYYQNWK
+1425 
-1438 SLNADTLN
+1438 
-1446 QIMDTYGINAD
+1446 INA
-1457 NYKTYNE
+1457 
-1464 YMTALD
+1464 L
-1470 EQKAKL
+1470 
-1476 KLLYEVAASE
+1476 
-1486 GIEGVEKALFENK
+1486 K
-1499 KENLLKS
+1499 KENQS
-1506 LTAEGRT
+1506 
-1513 MEAALIL
+1513 IL
-1520 ATKGSKQKMLIDMSE
+1520 DKADTSIGSKYEDLAEFLTSSSQMPTFNYDFSAPQFTPVSSQKIPTS
-1535 KKTKLLNLQNE
+1535 
-1546 LKGEEASANNSVLI
+1546 
-1560 SKEEA
+1560 SK
-1565 DAILYNHAQLSKDM
+1565 
-1579 RKNLE
+1579 
-1584 QKFGVGN
+1584 
-1591 VQEVIGA
+1591 
-1598 NGGVA
+1598 
-1603 YSISGKT
+1603 
-1610 GIEALKDTVSEA
+1610 
-1622 LADLEEDFIEQSN
+1622 
-1635 EIDEYAASLNAIQ
+1635 
-1648 EISALEQSIAN
+1648 
-1659 LQYNTS
+1659 
-1665 DFGKYQVNIKKPET
+1665 
-1679 VSAPNNV
+1679 PNNV
-1686 SKVGGGNKD
+1686 SKVGGGGNKD

-1731 MISEKKEQVWGQQ
+1731 IISEKKEQVWGQQ

-1757 KILNTN
+1757 QILSTN
-1763 EAKLKAAQ
+1763 KAKLKAAQ
-1771 DYANVLKQQLSAQGV
+1771 DYANVLKKQLSAQGV
-1786 RFTDYGAISNYN
+1786 KFTDYGAISNYN
-1798 KILQSKTNAAN
+1798 EILQSKVNVAN
-1809 AKSGDAKKAA
+1809 AKTGDAKEAA
-1819 QEAVKDFQDLM
+1819 QDAVKDFQDLM

-1840 VRDIEKEIL
+1840 VRDIEKEML
-1849 DVRNNIAEAA
+1849 DVQNNIADLA

-1864 YFVEIIVET
+1864 YYVEIIVET

-2029 NNLEATKQLA
+2029 NNLEASKQLA

-2255 NIELKQE
+2255 NIKLKQE

-2272 QLKAGM
+2272 QLKAGT

-2301 NATEQ
+2301 NASEQ

-2335 QNISSETQQ
+2335 QDISSETQQ

-2390 NNDMESI
+2390 NNDMDSI

-2402 FDNED
+2402 FDNEN

-2417 NKAYKE
+2417 NEAYKE

-2450 KQTVDLNKKLQDE
+2450 KQTADLNKKLQDE

-2488 TNSLNKL
+2488 TKSLNKL

-2533 SGRGSLKKGSS
+2533 SGGGSLKKGSS

-2616 DWYGNEGKLAL
+2616 DWYGNEGKIAL

>member
-38 SIKVDSVGLNKL
+38 SIKVDLTDLNKL
-50 ISELDQYKKALKQST
+50 ISDIDKYKKALKNST
-65 AIGSDSVLNTN
+65 AIGSDEILNTN
-76 QLKAFEKNTGNTLD
+76 QLKSFEKNLGTSLD
-90 NLINKSNQYYEA
+90 SIINKTNKYYKEA
-102 AGKGTKVTTDQVES
+102 NKATQITNEQTES
-116 LSKLEAPARRSA
+116 LSRLEAPAKRGS

-147 NDFVDSFLSKGG
+147 NDFVDNFLSKGG
-159 EVIDLLSEVD
+159 EVVDLLTEVD

-176 IVSGKSSAAVQG
+176 IVSGKTSGAIQG
-188 VREDAIIG
+188 VRQDALIG
-196 AQALASTTQDV
+196 AKNLASTTEDV
-207 LSAYETYYQQGLSSS
+207 LSAYETYYQQGLSSN
-222 EARSRAEATIMAA
+222 EAKSRAEATIMAA

-336 LKIDDEYTSA
+336 LKVDDEYTSA
-346 IEQIYDDTESGLT
+346 IEQMYKNTKSGLT
-359 LFDKQTG
+359 LFDEQTG

-377 LAEKWDILDI
+377 LAEKWNILDI

-413 DMFEQYQDY
+413 DMFEEYKDY
-422 AANSESALEE
+422 ASSSENALEE
-432 QNDIYLQSMEAAQNR
+432 QNDIYLQSVEAAQNR

-454 FWLNLFDEDTL
+454 FWLNLFDEDAL

-474 MIEMFDNATQ
+474 MIEMFDNATE
-484 SAGGLLSIIR
+484 SAGGLLAIIR
-494 TITGLMSKTIG
+494 TITGLMSKTVSK
-505 NQVGGYVGTTV
+505 QLGGYIGSSI
-516 QANALRKYTK
+516 QANALRKQVK
-526 TQESQEAFNLTKNET
+526 TNESVEAFNTTQSNV
-541 NKALEQFGLG
+541 NQALKSYGIADLK
-551 NIDLLNEYE
+551 LLNEAE
-560 RQRYFTDEQAQQYE
+560 RQINLTEEQKTQYANLSEELIKLTNETLEYE
-574 KLTEK
+574 K
-579 LFKLT
+579 
-584 QQTIKYKEVLE
+584 VLK
-595 SPVFKDFSVM
+595 SPVFKDIKI
-605 SGNKTQDLSS
+605 GRYADGKKETEEL
-615 ATDFMNYI
+615 TDARSFMNYASGVI
-623 ENTVKPSTKNS
+623 NPTISGTKQLFEEGGASSDLIKDILTNSKTDLNTVRKKYSDKGMVDESLVDEFYINLESLKNVLTQFSNTSDKVIQDILKTTKENIEVAES
-634 ISFIEEG
+634 SQEELKQKYSDIYDNRKNGNVLKGSVQNIVNKQSSGETLNTKEQEIFNRVQLAQSEEAAKKKISLSLQNIIDGGFDLATLNLDGKVDEEQFFNALIKMIQDG
-641 TIQNEFQ
+641 FKRIQNENLDGGLSLSQQ
-648 AYKDSILNNFNRN
+648 ANIETKAQNNLNKNKNKLTSIR
-661 NINNNRNF
+661 
-669 DEAVASNINNYL
+669 
-681 DNLQSSFTTLQK
+681 
-693 LKDDGRFDQ
+693 DQ
-702 IFKDITLSFEQFGK
+702 M
-716 SAAELRQEFSE
+716 SA
-727 LYDGRIKNQNVYK
+727 I
-740 SGVQN
+740 
-745 AINKYE
+745 
-751 NKENLTTQE
+751 
-760 QAIIDKVKLEQK
+760 
-772 AKESSTIFSESLYK
+772 
-786 LLNDGISETVKNFDG
+786 
-801 RVNDEEFFT
+801 
-810 ALIKVINEGFDKV
+810 
-823 ANTVT
+823 
-828 LTGGNTIS
+828 
-836 KQASNEIKAKDFLNS
+836 
-851 KDNKSQITN
+851 
-860 LFGQVQA
+860 
-867 LGKGADWNKITQNIF
+867 GKGADWNKWTQRIFSGAQIAGSAIT
-882 TYSQAA
+882 
-888 GAAISGL
+888 GL
-895 TQIMD
+895 TQIFDDNLNMQ
-900 ENTSA
+900 EKLSA
-905 QDKMSIGLNALGSAM
+905 GTNALGSALS
-920 AAFPGTVGA
+920 AIPGPVGA
-929 VGFAI
+929 IGFAV
-934 STLGPLFIEIFGI
+934 STLGPILIETFGI
-947 GEDAAKKFQKQVENL
+947 GADKSKELQKEI
-962 NETTRNLTQN
+962 ESTIESFDSLTLHVKEQSSELSNISDDYKQLTDLYSSGKLDINN
-972 LTEQKSEFNNVADS
+972 LTE
-986 YTSLVELYEKQA
+986 
-998 FTYEDLNEAQKQQY
+998 AQQQQY
-1012 EQVADYVST
+1012 DNVRAYVER
-1021 YAPELVKYYDSE
+1021 YAPELIKYYNAE
-1033 GRAVIDL
+1033 GEAVLDL
-1040 TDKYNTLKETKKS
+1040 SNKYNKISGEQGNYLNSKFEIAEQTTYARLLPEVSKNANKVVQSAGLASQKIIELK
-1053 YLQVQLDLA
+1053 
-1062 TVETYQPML
+1062 
-1071 ENVGEN
+1071 N
-1077 AELVI
+1077 
-1082 KNYGKQLENV
+1082 
-1092 EKYKKELAELQS
+1092 ELQELNEKAVNGEDVADKIAS
-1104 EAVSSGKDVSSEL
+1104 TEEELSKYQEQLSSVSS
-1117 ENVQEKLSTAQNA
+1117 NWN
-1130 MRSIGTDWDINVTK
+1130 DIFTTVVTK
-1144 VITGSSFTFQNLS
+1144 ANSSYYELNS
-1157 ESLQNSILEL
+1157 SLQNSILATASYSNFLKTDIDTTTQVFEDRITRIINALKEL
-1167 SSYNSYLNSEFGLTT
+1167 S
-1182 EEFTNKT
+1182 EEQNT
-1189 RALIDVLGSLS
+1189 I
-1200 KETQKKFEDMDSS
+1200 
-1213 VSSAILSITN
+1213 ITN
-1223 NMALSTNELK
+1223 FDENTRNVLFSFLSNIELTQTNVKGFLDLLK
-1233 DFLTDITEEDFIS
+1233 DEEDFIS
-1246 GSFLNDYKGYEN
+1246 GKYISELQTATTYDSISSDGDVDSYNSRQALLGREETKEEGEMITGDELHDQMEDLREEYDEIAELQGQMFEGYDVEDKLSEYAEAIKEVADEEQEYVTASNELYQNYVDSLVELAETGPEAFNSIQNSYMEMYDAIQNSSFEDVFADFGYSSAEEMQDAMGAMYAALNADNEDFYNQWLAMNVETINTLADDLGIYASDYSTYSEYMNAVNEKLAQNKVLLEIMATEGAAAAQEKLNQFKEESALAELAQAGSKEDLIAYMSLDSADKQIYNTNQATIKKLESYQN
-1258 NDEAQQEVSQNK
+1258 ELQGFQTMAQGVVNADGAEKEALSKNIATYASQLNSLLRGVGITDVSVSGAASTRAFQKSIDSVNK
-1270 EILARI
+1270 EI
-1276 EQERKTLENLRKE
+1276 
-1289 QTNGFEKED
+1289 TNK
-1298 KLLEFQDKFKED
+1298 
-1310 TGYKSTLPEEPE
+1310 
-1322 DDETLDVNDTYENNL
+1322 
-1337 EERIDLYD
+1337 
-1345 KFLEEQK
+1345 
-1352 DKLNEFNSNIINE
+1352 
-1365 SDLLRAQWGDSL
+1365 
-1377 REMASESDEAYN
+1377 
-1389 SIAAS
+1389 
-1394 YKDLM
+1394 
-1399 AELEETPE
+1399 
-1407 TADNYDDM
+1407 
-1415 VDRAQRMYAV
+1415 
-1425 LQGDNTEYYQNWK
+1425 
-1438 SLNADTLN
+1438 
-1446 QIMDTYGINAD
+1446 INA
-1457 NYKTYNE
+1457 
-1464 YMTALD
+1464 L
-1470 EQKAKL
+1470 
-1476 KLLYEVAASE
+1476 
-1486 GIEGVEKALFENK
+1486 K
-1499 KENLLKS
+1499 KENQS
-1506 LTAEGRT
+1506 
-1513 MEAALIL
+1513 IL
-1520 ATKGSKQKMLIDMSE
+1520 DKADTSIGSKYEDLAEFLTSSSQMPTFNYDFSAPQFTPVSSQKIP
-1535 KKTKLLNLQNE
+1535 
-1546 LKGEEASANNSVLI
+1546 I
-1560 SKEEA
+1560 S
-1565 DAILYNHAQLSKDM
+1565 SK
-1579 RKNLE
+1579 
-1584 QKFGVGN
+1584 
-1591 VQEVIGA
+1591 
-1598 NGGVA
+1598 
-1603 YSISGKT
+1603 
-1610 GIEALKDTVSEA
+1610 
-1622 LADLEEDFIEQSN
+1622 
-1635 EIDEYAASLNAIQ
+1635 
-1648 EISALEQSIAN
+1648 
-1659 LQYNTS
+1659 
-1665 DFGKYQVNIKKPET
+1665 
-1679 VSAPNNV
+1679 PNNV
-1686 SKVGGGNKD
+1686 SKVGGGGGNKD
-1695 KGKKGSEEKEVED
+1695 KKKKGSEEKEVED

-1722 LEELEHQLD
+1722 LEELNHQLD
-1731 MISEKKEQVWGQQ
+1731 IISEKKEQVWGQQ

-1771 DYANVLKQQLSAQGV
+1771 DYANVLKSQLASQGV

-1798 KILQSKTNAAN
+1798 EILQSKTNAAN

-1819 QEAVKDFQDLM
+1819 QDAVKDFQDLM

-1849 DVRNNIAEAA
+1849 DAQNSIAELA

-1864 YFVEIIVET
+1864 YYVEIIVET

-2136 KYQIMQDMEEY
+2136 KYQIMQDMDEY

-2295 QENLKQ
+2295 QENLRQ
-2301 NATEQ
+2301 NAAEQ
-2306 EQISQNAIAA
+2306 EIISQNAVAA

-2390 NNDMESI
+2390 NNDIDSI
-2397 ANDFN
+2397 ADDFN

-2450 KQTVDLNKKLQDE
+2450 KQTVNLNKKLQDE

-2533 SGRGSLKKGSS
+2533 SGGGSLKKGSS